1 MWQVGDEQP
10 NAKAAGGTMG
20 RSSITGTTGT
30 NQSEDMMSDLARR
43 LQERRAKTDQ
53 MPPVSNSV
61 CTYNVQ

>member
-1 MWQVGDEQP
+1 
-10 NAKAAGGTMG
+10 MG